1 MSFASFWRLSR
12 IFGAFGA
19 SLSLLGACGE
29 PDASSSSHWLT
40 CETNEDC
47 ANFPGANVCGGDGF
61 CQGADG
67 HRLQQTLVFE
77 DTFGE
82 SSLDTTRFAYE
93 TGYSIRNDDAE
104 AYTAN
109 ASNVF
114 IQDGELVLQANAE
127 ALGQAQYTSGSI
139 DTQGLQSFT
148 YGRIAARMLVP
159 DGAGTG
165 PAFWMLPESPG
176 DPVYVCE
183 DSGNCVTSGYP
194 AWGDIVIMTVRSE
207 APTQVLHTASYATFD
222 DTKMQL
228 VRGQGGG
235 TETLPASAGAA
246 YHEFAVEWGPAR
258 IDWLTDG
265 VVTES
270 FDITASDIDHPSGQN
285 PFTRAFNLRLSLAVG
300 GLSEAPDPSVY
311 PQQMRVDWLRV
322 WQYQ

>member
-1 MSFASFWRLSR
+1 MTLVSFCRWSR
-12 IFGAFGA
+12 ALAALGAF
-19 SLSLLGACGE
+19 SLSVSACGE
-29 PDASSSSHWLT
+29 PDASSSSHWLS
-40 CETNEDC
+40 CQKNADC
-47 ANFPGANVCGGDGF
+47 SNFPGESVCGGDGY

-67 HRLQQTLVFE
+67 HRVQQNLVFE

-93 TGYSIRNDDAE
+93 TGYSIRNGDAE
-104 AYTAN
+104 AYTMN

-114 IQDGELVLQANAE
+114 IQNGELVLQANAE

-139 DTQGLQSFT
+139 DTQGLESFT

-159 DGAGTG
+159 VGTGVG

-183 DSGNCVTSGYP
+183 DSGNCVTSDYP
-194 AWGDIVIMTVRSE
+194 AWGDIVIMTIRSE

-222 DTKMQL
+222 AAKMQY

-246 YHEFAVEWGPAR
+246 YHEYAVEWGPAR

-265 VVTES
+265 VVQHS
-270 FDITASDIDHPSGQN
+270 FDITSSDVYHPSGQN

-300 GLSEAPDPSVY
+300 GLSEPPDKAAY
-311 PQQMRVDWLRV
+311 PEQLRVDWVRV

>member
-1 MSFASFWRLSR
+1 MSFASFRR
-12 IFGAFGA
+12 IGAVFA
-19 SLSLLGACGE
+19 VSLISLLGCGE

-40 CETNEDC
+40 CQADADC
-47 ANFPGANVCGGDGF
+47 ANYPGANVCGGDGY
-61 CQGADG
+61 CEGADG
-67 HRLQQTLVFE
+67 HRLQQNLVFE

-82 SSLDTTRFAYE
+82 SALDTTRFAYE
-93 TGYSIRNDDAE
+93 TGYSIRNSDAE
-104 AYTAN
+104 AYTTS

-114 IQDGELVLQANAE
+114 LQNGELVLQANAE
-127 ALGQAQYTSGSI
+127 TLGQAQYTSGSI
-139 DTQGLQSFT
+139 DTQGLESFT

-159 DGAGTG
+159 DGTGVG

-183 DSGNCVTSGYP
+183 DSGSCLSSDYP
-194 AWGDIVIMTVRSE
+194 AWGDIVIMTLRSE
-207 APTQVLHTASYATFD
+207 QPTELLHTASYATFD
-222 DTKMQL
+222 DTKMQY

-246 YHEFAVEWGPAR
+246 YHEYAVEWGPAR

-265 VVTES
+265 VVEQS
-270 FDITASDIDHPSGQN
+270 FDITASDVYHPSGIN
-285 PFTRAFNLRLSLAVG
+285 PFTQPFNLRLSLAVG

-311 PQQMRVDWLRV
+311 PQQMRVDWVRV